1 MKTPI
6 GGRRAGRERA
16 GRTVESDREKCEIC
30 VDGWIIG
37 PPDDTPALDGGVGAK
52 RSFHGRTDGM
62 RASSGK
68 RDGDAGT
75 SGRFEAFSRYTVR
88 KGQTLSDVARETRT
102 RAEVILLLN
111 PHASAKGLTAGSVL
125 EVPMRAV
132 EDGGRGGG
140 AAKTNASKGHS
151 KENSADSSNGK
162 ASAEGASSSGS
173 KASKGGKDEKNDKAV
188 NDGAD
193 KKSSSRG
200 RSGTGASGKAE
211 THRSFSGEMY
221 RSSYPV
227 LERRSK
233 ELRSEMNRVRDDT
246 PAGKF
251 VGEIFERSKEGG
263 MALWRKMTL
272 HVVAKSSEGD
282 AKQQEQAKKKEASKK
297 KQTEPKKAVAPKPK
311 AESKKVVAPK
321 PKAEPKKVV
330 APKPKAEPKKV
341 VAPKPKAEPKKA
353 VKQEQKSKATTPSGE
368 TDHSVKDIAWTLL
381 FTVGMGLVGR
391 GLKMIGE
398 KYHIAEDTEEGEE
411 WHPSTLWKWAK
422 DKLVFLPC
430 KGGGMCLTLR
440 DENADPDAPVKPRT
454 RVGSTSNYITSTNFA
469 ERAAPVEKVIIK
481 QVKKTQTRLQALL
494 ESMKI
499 RSIDDLTENV
509 SQLERLV
516 KDNKFEDS
524 AERLKAREKLEE
536 TKSRLTEAR
545 GILSQWVD
553 HSADSAY
560 KENLKRK
567 VLAAWVEVLPEVYRR
582 KSIMTK
588 VFVRWQQRSMAAAF
602 NTWYENAHELKVLR
616 LRQQGEEIQQK
627 LKEER
632 KRLEE
637 KRIEDAE
644 RQIIREKETQA
655 TIKMSKNQ
663 RKKRNKKLREQAEKN
678 AFAERLDAA
687 AKDSLV

>member
-6 GGRRAGRERA
+6 GGRRGEARERVGSGA
-16 GRTVESDREKCEIC
+16 IGKNVKFAWMDGLSDR
-30 VDGWIIG
+30 
-37 PPDDTPALDGGVGAK
+37 PTARPDDTPALDGGVGAK
-52 RSFHGRTDGM
+52 RTFHKGCHGRTDGM

-321 PKAEPKKVV
+321 PKAEPKK
-330 APKPKAEPKKV
+330 
-341 VAPKPKAEPKKA
+341 A

-411 WHPSTLWKWAK
+411 WHPSTLWKWTK

-469 ERAAPVEKVIIK
+469 ARAAPVEKVIIK

-602 NTWYENAHELKVLR
+602 NTWYENAHQLKVLR

-663 RKKRNKKLREQAEKN
+663 RKKRDKKLREQAEKN

>member
-1 MKTPI
+1 MT
-6 GGRRAGRERA
+6 RASSPSA
-16 GRTVESDREKCEIC
+16 S
-30 VDGWIIG
+30 
-37 PPDDTPALDGGVGAK
+37 
-52 RSFHGRTDGM
+52 SS
-62 RASSGK
+62 SSGK
-68 RDGDAGT
+68 RNGDAGT

-132 EDGGRGGG
+132 ENGGRDG
-140 AAKTNASKGHS
+140 KTNDSKGHS
-151 KENSADSSNGK
+151 KENSSSAASGSSNGK
-162 ASAEGASSSGS
+162 ASADGASSSGS
-173 KASKGGKDEKNDKAV
+173 KGGKDGKNDKAAG
-188 NDGAD
+188 DGGD
-193 KKSSSRG
+193 KKSSSSRG
-200 RSGTGASGKAE
+200 RGGASGTSGKAE

-282 AKQQEQAKKKEASKK
+282 NNKQKPTSRKQSSKDDAKARQSAADKQTQKKLEQQAKKKRDEEERRRQQEQKKAAAAAAAEEKKRQEDRRKQQEQAKKKEDSKK
-297 KQTEPKKAVAPKPK
+297 KHAEPKKA
-311 AESKKVVAPK
+311 E
-321 PKAEPKKVV
+321 PKAEPKKAV
-330 APKPKAEPKKV
+330 E
-341 VAPKPKAEPKKA
+341 PKPKAEPKKA
-353 VKQEQKSKATTPSGE
+353 AKKEQKPKPKAKQTTPSGE
-368 TDHSVKDIAWTLL
+368 MDASVKDIAWTLL

-422 DKLVFLPC
+422 NKFVFLPC

-440 DENADPDAPVKPRT
+440 DQNADPDAPIKPHA
-454 RVGSTSNYITSTNFA
+454 RVGSTSNHITSTNFA
-469 ERAAPVEKVIIK
+469 ARAAPVEKVIVK

-567 VLAAWVEVLPEVYRR
+567 ALAAWVEVLPEVYRR

-588 VFVRWQQRSMAAAF
+588 VYVRWQQRSMAAAF
-602 NTWYENAHELKVLR
+602 NTWYENAHQLKVLR
-616 LRQQGEEIQQK
+616 LRKQGEEIQQK

-644 RQIIREKETQA
+644 RQIIREKETEA
-655 TIKMSKNQ
+655 TIKLSKNQ
-663 RKKRNKKLREQAEKN
+663 RKKRNKKLREQAQKN